1 MRLEKMKQSDYPIL
15 SDLYQNKDVMQMIT
29 GYPLEEETIQQ
40 KWKDIMS
47 WKKKF
52 GYYKVL
58 VDNEC
63 VGIGCLKPHQN
74 DVEIGYMLFPKYWKR
89 GYGTKICEQLVEIA
103 QMMDV
108 QKMVAYI
115 DPYNQAS
122 KKILEKQG
130 FLSVYIKGD
139 TEILE
144 RNIV

>member
-1 MRLEKMKQSDYPIL
+1 
-15 SDLYQNKDVMQMIT
+15 
-29 GYPLEEETIQQ
+29 
-40 KWKDIMS
+40 
-47 WKKKF
+47 
-52 GYYKVL
+52 
-58 VDNEC
+58 
-63 VGIGCLKPHQN
+63 
-74 DVEIGYMLFPKYWKR
+74 
-89 GYGTKICEQLVEIA
+89 
-103 QMMDV
+103 MDV